1 MVKGEYEMT
10 DTTKYEGEL
19 KAELKTANKQIDE
32 LKAELETAK
41 DDIDGRDWYIERLK
55 REHSDFKKE
64 GLARISRAEAQAKA
78 KDERIPS
85 LERYASEL
93 YDLLRQ
99 EKLTT
104 EVLKERLKRG
114 LRDGIY

>member
-19 KAELKTANKQIDE
+19 KAELK
-32 LKAELETAK
+32 TAK

-99 EKLTT
+99 EKLT
-104 EVLKERLKRG
+104 
-114 LRDGIY
+114 

>member
-10 DTTKYEGEL
+10 DTTKYESEL
-19 KAELKTANKQIDE
+19 KAANKQIDE
-32 LKAELETAK
+32 LKTELEQAEG
-41 DDIDGRDWYIERLK
+41 DVYGRDWYIERLK

-104 EVLKERLKRG
+104 EILREMLEVLTGE
-114 LRDGIY
+114 

>member
-19 KAELKTANKQIDE
+19 KAELK
-32 LKAELETAK
+32 TAK